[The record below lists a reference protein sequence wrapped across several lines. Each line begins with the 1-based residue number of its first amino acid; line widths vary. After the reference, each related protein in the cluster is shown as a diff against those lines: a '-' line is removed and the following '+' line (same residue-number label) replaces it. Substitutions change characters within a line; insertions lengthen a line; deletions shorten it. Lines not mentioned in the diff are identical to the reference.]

1 MTYTLTAKADAS
13 KKYTYDFIV
22 TVGDV
27 LLNEMIDRGSVS
39 ANAEMS
45 TVVDPELKSEGY
57 ILKIHTP
64 FSNNDWGGMKLV
76 GPSDLFPRHQCAA
89 RRGNCAELL

>member
-1 MTYTLTAKADAS
+1 
-13 KKYTYDFIV
+13 
-22 TVGDV
+22 
-27 LLNEMIDRGSVS
+27 
-39 ANAEMS
+39 MS

-76 GPSDLFPRHQCAA
+76 GPSDLFRAINA
-89 RRGNCAELL
+89 RPTRQLC